1 MTHIRKVQIQTVATV
16 LGVPQVVSNA
26 VVLIAVSAPLLL
38 VWQINSACI
47 RERIPQTQCDPTAR
61 SAQLVG
67 QVVSTVFAWMATP
80 PQ

>member
-1 MTHIRKVQIQTVATV
+1 M
-16 LGVPQVVSNA
+16 VSNA

-47 RERIPQTQCDPTAR
+47 QNRIPSTQCDPTSR